1 MSKKAVYPQSRR
13 HILVYDEDWEYLD
26 RRYGKNTTSRIG
38 MGAMIRNMIHLHVK
52 ALREREERK
61 AEELRRQLPDT
72 REPPVS
78 IETSPVSHT
87 SPLKKASQ
95 NV

>member
-61 AEELRRQLPDT
+61 AEELRRQF
-72 REPPVS
+72 
-78 IETSPVSHT
+78 ETSPTTNT
-87 SPLKKASQ
+87 SPLKKANQDAS